1 MIKMSWINSI
11 AAILMVSL
19 MLFLGLKRYVFD
31 DEKLNSNYRFTIA
44 TVYKISYP
52 VDGGPDADFQYCVN
66 QVVYKDFI
74 SFNVNKQKITVGN
87 KFLLKYYPP
96 NPKIARVLLDQPLDS
111 MFGLKTR
118 IDTCKSEVE
127 GSPF

>member
-1 MIKMSWINSI
+1 MSWINSI

>member
-74 SFNVNKQKITVGN
+74 SFNVNKQKITVG
-87 KFLLKYYPP
+87 
-96 NPKIARVLLDQPLDS
+96 I
-111 MFGLKTR
+111 
-118 IDTCKSEVE
+118 
-127 GSPF
+127 

>member
-1 MIKMSWINSI
+1 MKKIWINSI
-11 AAILMVSL
+11 AAFLIVFL
-19 MLFLGLKRYVFD
+19 MLFLGVKRYVFD
-31 DEKLNSNYRFTIA
+31 DGKLNSNHRFTIA

-66 QVVYKDFI
+66 QIVYKDYI
-74 SFNVNKQKITVGN
+74 SFNGNQQKIEIGS

-111 MFGLKTR
+111 VNSLNTK
-118 IDTCKSEVE
+118 IDTCKVY
-127 GSPF
+127 

>member
-118 IDTCKSEVE
+118 IDTCKSEVTMYL
-127 GSPF
+127 P